1 MAGHHDRGGLGACRG
16 NRRATEDD
24 QEDIHLDGTNAT
36 LPSSPF
42 RIMGA
47 RNRRDPYDDNQQRQ
61 NGPNVAPSL
70 TSKPA
75 QTDTY
80 VWTNRQPDAIGLPTR
95 AV

>member
-1 MAGHHDRGGLGACRG
+1 
-16 NRRATEDD
+16 
-24 QEDIHLDGTNAT
+24 
-36 LPSSPF
+36 
-42 RIMGA
+42 MGA